1 MRRDPT
7 EFRQRFAAWKNGEN
21 YWDTRGED
29 MLPGYSGGKTKK
41 RARFQYTMDSEHFE
55 ANPYVD
61 DVGVKTSGYG
71 FTKNMDTIQNAQ
83 DRSYTKDEA
92 RRVLEKEMDYRLA
105 RTYKYLNPEIRRII
119 QSNPQLEEMLGD
131 ALWQSPS
138 GYGGRKSSLVAALN
152 SRNLYGDNEQA
163 YWNNVANQ
171 FTRGNYYIRKDGTR
185 IRLGGVMKRNNARAQ
200 AFRNMYKPKEKKAP
214 TITEPIVNNLQQIER
229 PLILPDKPVLQ
240 TPQQAAEQVKL
251 PETIQRAPEHQ
262 NYPVLGNEYWE
273 NFLNSGPIS
282 QFQTLMQQQL
292 NGYKHGKNPIHINP
306 ANRGKF
312 NALKKRTGKTTE
324 QLTHSKNPLT
334 RKRAIFAQNAAKW
347 RRK

>member
-7 EFRQRFAAWKNGEN
+7 EFRQRFAAWKDGEN

-29 MLPGYSGGKTKK
+29 MLPGYFGGKTKG
-41 RARFQYTMDSEHFE
+41 RARFQYTMDIEGFK
-55 ANPYVD
+55 ANPYID

-83 DRSYTKDEA
+83 DQSYTPQEA

-105 RTYKYLNPEIRRII
+105 RTYKHLNPEIRQTI
-119 QSNPQLEEMLGD
+119 QSNPQLEEMLAD

-138 GYGGRKSSLVAALN
+138 GYGGKKSPLVSALN
-152 SRNLYGDNEQA
+152 SRNLYGDNEEA
-163 YWNNVANQ
+163 YWNNVAAQ
-171 FTRGNYYIRKDGTR
+171 FTIGNYHTKKDGTR
-185 IRLGGVMKRNNARAQ
+185 VRLGSVVKRNNARAET
-200 AFRNMYKPKEKKAP
+200 FRSMYKPKKKEAS
-214 TITEPIVNNLQQIER
+214 TITEPIVNNLQQVER
-229 PLILPDKPVLQ
+229 PLILPDHPVLQ
-240 TPQQAAEQVKL
+240 TPLQAAEQVKL
-251 PETIQRAPEHQ
+251 PNTIQRNLEHKK
-262 NYPVLGNEYWE
+262 YPVLGNDYWE
-273 NFLNSGPIS
+273 KLLNNNSLL
-282 QFQTLMQQQL
+282 QFQSLMQQQL
-292 NGYKHGKNPIHINP
+292 TGYKHGKSPIHINP

-334 RKRAIFAQNAAKW
+334 RKRAVFALNSRKW